1 MVQMAAYCRLSKDD
15 GENKI
20 SESIENQMKLI
31 REYVSKSED
40 LEIADV
46 YIDDGYSGLYFA
58 DRPQFQRMMEDI
70 YKGKIQGVITKD
82 ISRLGREHIE
92 TSNYIER
99 VFPSLSIRYIAI
111 LDGVDSV
118 FHSNEEL
125 AQFKTLFN
133 DMYSRDISKKIR
145 GALSAQKK
153 RGQFM
158 SGFAPYGY
166 IRDPED
172 KHHFLVDEEAAGVV
186 RRIFCM
192 YLEGYS
198 RDGIARTLNEED
210 ILPPSEYKRKVQGF
224 KYANAREKAGVKGW
238 AYPTINVILKNRV
251 YTGAMIQHK
260 SEKISYK
267 VRKYQYIPEEKQY
280 IVEGTHEAIISKDTF
295 EQVRALMKKRSRTP
309 GFLSEV
315 KKVNPYAGFLVCGD
329 CGYNM
334 QRVTCRDGYEC
345 GTYHRKG
352 NTKCSSHF
360 IKKEVLDSIVIYEI
374 ERQAELALKESDKD
388 ELLKAADRRRE
399 IKKRC
404 EEADQKI
411 ERLQKELTGVQK
423 YKKKTYENY
432 VDGILDKEEY
442 LSYKSE
448 YERQDQDIREKIRQ
462 TEQEKENFGEAEES
476 YENWIEK
483 FVKYGKLEEVTREI
497 VTELIDRIIV
507 NGDKSI
513 DIVFKYQSPYP
524 SGKQEINRMPIDKM
538 ALVY

>member
-1 MVQMAAYCRLSKDD
+1 MMIQMAAYCRLSKDD

-70 YKGKIQGVITKD
+70 YRGKIQGVITKD

-99 VFPSLSIRYIAI
+99 VFPSLGIRYIAI

-118 FHSNEEL
+118 SHSNEEL

-153 RGQFM
+153 KGQFM

-172 KHHFLVDEEAAGVV
+172 KHHFLVDEKAAGVV

-198 RDGIARTLNEED
+198 RDGIAKKLNEEGV
-210 ILPPSEYKRKVQGF
+210 LPPSEYKRKVQGL

-251 YTGAMIQHK
+251 YTGVMIQHK

-267 VRKYQYIPEEKQY
+267 VRKCQYIPEEEQY
-280 IVEGTHEAIISKDTF
+280 IVEGTHEAIISRDTF
-295 EQVRALMKKRSRTP
+295 EQVRGLMKKRSRRP

-315 KKVNPYAGFLVCGD
+315 KKVNPYAGFLFCGD

-352 NTKCSSHF
+352 NTKCASHF
-360 IKKEVLDSIVIYEI
+360 IKKEVLDSIVIHEI
-374 ERQAELALKESDKD
+374 EKQAEPAWKENDKE
-388 ELLKAADRRRE
+388 ELLKAAVRRRE
-399 IKKRC
+399 VQKRC

-411 ERLQKELTGVQK
+411 ERLRKELTGVQK

-432 VDGILDKEEY
+432 VDGVLDKDEY
-442 LSYKSE
+442 LSYKAE

-462 TEQEKENFGEAEES
+462 AEQEKENFGEAEKS

-507 NGDKSI
+507 NRDKSI
-513 DIVFKYQSPYP
+513 DIVFKYQSPYD
-524 SGKQEINRMPIDKM
+524 KQDKTG
-538 ALVY
+538 

>member
-210 ILPPSEYKRKVQGF
+210 ILPPSEYKRKVQGL